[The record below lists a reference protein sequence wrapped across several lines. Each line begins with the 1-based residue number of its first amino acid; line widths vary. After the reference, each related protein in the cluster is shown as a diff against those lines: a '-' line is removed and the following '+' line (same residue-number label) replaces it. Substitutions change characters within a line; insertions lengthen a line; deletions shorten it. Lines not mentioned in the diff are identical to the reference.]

1 MLKTLS
7 EAKNYAI
14 KKIEELTWEEIDD
27 TEKAIIETTIE
38 EDMSEK
44 IYSIVS
50 EEEIENEKL
59 TNEDDLEW
67 YLFHRIP
74 NYTTLLEETTINFLT
89 EYLSPDDESQEDE

>member
-14 KKIEELTWEEIDD
+14 KKVEELTWEEIDD

-59 TNEDDLEW
+59 ANEEELEW
-67 YLFHRIP
+67 YLFHKIP

-89 EYLSPDDESQEDE
+89 EYLTPDEEETE